1 MTWDEFQRELICYK
15 NQWERMK
22 EAFAGPIREFLDKSS
37 IVVSCGRSF
46 SLDSELKVVA
56 ELCPAF
62 FLDDPGVGLGSTRV
76 NDAWRVEIKF
86 PYVDIDL
93 IEELKRSPYCDSQ
106 KTLMRPSSATVV
118 LRK

>member
-62 FLDDPGVGLGSTRV
+62 FLDDPGVALGSTRV
-76 NDAWRVEIKF
+76 NDAWRVEIKSVF
-86 PYVDIDL
+86 VLYEVQDHSS
-93 IEELKRSPYCDSQ
+93 RTFSPFNE
-106 KTLMRPSSATVV
+106 AVN
-118 LRK
+118 